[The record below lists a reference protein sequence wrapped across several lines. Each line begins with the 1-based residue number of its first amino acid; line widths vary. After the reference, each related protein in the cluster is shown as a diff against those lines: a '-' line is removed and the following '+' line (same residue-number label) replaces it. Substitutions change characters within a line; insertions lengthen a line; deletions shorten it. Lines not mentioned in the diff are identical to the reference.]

1 MRPIVGAQLRKYVGD
16 MTLDSCFPNGKLVGD
31 LLISI
36 ADANQANHINF
47 ARTQLIVGG
56 VFSQLRRVQQ
66 SHVPGNLI
74 WNMFRDL
81 LQTSACDRW

>member
-1 MRPIVGAQLRKYVGD
+1 VV
-16 MTLDSCFPNGKLVGD
+16 LDCCFSDRELVGD
-31 LLISI
+31 LLIGI
-36 ADANQANHINF
+36 AFANQANHINF